1 MRVALMSMVGAEE
14 ERGLAVKESGQ
25 GPEINLKASQR
36 RVGRSLM
43 RFSWPDGLEATPS
56 GDRILGPRICRAR
69 RREKRRARSDKAPGE
84 GACHISPAPL
94 RHGEPDLPA
103 GGQLMCRSSTVRP
116 ST

>member
-43 RFSWPDGLEATPS
+43 RFSWPDGLEHRP
-56 GDRILGPRICRAR
+56 
-69 RREKRRARSDKAPGE
+69 ARSAFRRGKVASLEATDCVIPTLSR
-84 GACHISPAPL
+84 SPA
-94 RHGEPDLPA
+94 
-103 GGQLMCRSSTVRP
+103 STGF
-116 ST
+116 SQ